1 MKTKIMDIDKPKTSI
16 VIENIL
22 NVIKCQPANIQ
33 RLLND
38 EHVDYL
44 VNDQIEEYKKNGMF
58 SILQSITCGDLN
70 NRRYILDG
78 QHRIAA
84 FKHLHNLNYPL
95 NQNIPLII
103 YHINSLEELKYY
115 YKRINKHHPINPL
128 EISDTWFIYGKSFC
142 IWLKTQF
149 SAYIK
154 NTEKTCNC
162 PNINLREMMI
172 YIKNRNVFS
181 RLNDIMLNEDVSIVF
196 QRSIVSINQYLIN
209 NFDVLRKLQFTN
221 DFKRKIEKCYGKN
234 EENPCFL
241 GIWRQFE
248 WIEIAIYLIK
258 HNVRIN
264 EIDLSLFNNERIK
277 IPKCIRND
285 VWKKRNGNVI
295 EGFCFVCNNSLI
307 FDNMECGHIIPH
319 VCKGQITID
328 NLEPICKTCNRDMGI
343 MNLNE
348 YKSILNIN
356 KNE

>member
-1 MKTKIMDIDKPKTSI
+1 MDIHKPKTTI

-22 NVIKCQPANIQ
+22 NVIQYQPANIQ

-38 EHVDYL
+38 EHVEYL

-84 FKHLHNLNYPL
+84 FKQLYNLSYPL

-103 YHINSLEELKYY
+103 YNTNSLEELKYY

-128 EISDTWFIYGKSFC
+128 EISDTWFKYGKVFC
-142 IWLKTQF
+142 TWLKNQF
-149 SAYIK
+149 GAYVK
-154 NTEKTCNC
+154 NTDKTCNC
-162 PNINLREMMI
+162 PNINLREVMV
-172 YIKNRNVFS
+172 YIKKMNVFD
-181 RLNDIMLNEDVSIVF
+181 RLNDIMLEDDASNVF
-196 QRSIVSINQYLIN
+196 QKSISSINQYLIT
-209 NFDVLRKLQFTN
+209 NFETLRKMQFTN
-221 DFKRKIEKCYGKN
+221 DFKRKLEKCFNKN
-234 EENPCFL
+234 EDTPCFL

-248 WIEIAIYLIK
+248 WIEIAIYSIK

-264 EIDLSLFNNERIK
+264 EIDLSLFNNERMK
-277 IPKCIRND
+277 IPKSIRNE

-295 EGFCFVCNNSLI
+295 EGTCFVCKHTLI
-307 FDNMECGHIIPH
+307 FDNMECGHIVPH

-356 KNE
+356 ENE

>member
-1 MKTKIMDIDKPKTSI
+1 MEISKPKTTI

-22 NVIKCQPANIQ
+22 NVIQYQPANIQ

-38 EHVDYL
+38 EHVEYL

-84 FKHLHNLNYPL
+84 FKQLYNLNYPL

-103 YHINSLEELKYY
+103 YNTHSLEDLKYY

-128 EISDTWFIYGKSFC
+128 EISDTWFKYGKSFC
-142 IWLKTQF
+142 IWLTKQF
-149 SAYIK
+149 GEYIK

-172 YIKNRNVFS
+172 YIKKMNVFH
-181 RLNDIMLNEDVSIVF
+181 RLNAIMLDDDASNVF
-196 QRSIVSINQYLIN
+196 QKSIVSINQYLIN
-209 NFDVLRKLQFTN
+209 NFETLRKMQFTS
-221 DFKRKIEKCYGKN
+221 DFKRKIEKCYNKN
-234 EENPCFL
+234 EQKPCFL

-264 EIDLSLFNNERIK
+264 DIDLSLFNNERIK
-277 IPKCIRND
+277 IPKTVRNE
-285 VWKKRNGNVI
+285 VWKKRNGNVM
-295 EGFCFVCNNSLI
+295 EGTCFVCNNSLV

-319 VCKGQITID
+319 VCKGQIAID

-348 YKSILNIN
+348 YKSILDIN
-356 KNE
+356 ENE